1 MSGSRFVVGEPHFGR
16 FTRTPE
22 ENDAALDAAR
32 TELASAVEAPPGD
45 GAGGAVLDAAVDVA
59 EALTVAGREQEAIAL
74 ARPAVDVARDTG
86 RSETL
91 RWALLVLAT
100 AEHYADEPVAAE
112 AHFREALDHART
124 SGDRVLEH
132 YTLHHVG
139 RFLVDA
145 GRTDEAVVCFEACL
159 AIREELDEP
168 RAESTRAALAAL
180 TGVAEDS

>member
-1 MSGSRFVVGEPHFGR
+1 MSGSRFVVGESHFGR

-22 ENDAALDAAR
+22 ENDAALEAAR
-32 TELASAVEAPPGD
+32 TDLTSAVEAAPGE
-45 GAGGAVLDAAVDVA
+45 GAGGAVLDAAVDLA
-59 EALTVAGREQEAIAL
+59 EALTIAGREQEAVAL
-74 ARPAVDVARDTG
+74 ARPAVNVARDTG

-100 AEHYADEPVAAE
+100 AEHYADETAAAE
-112 AHFREALDHART
+112 AHFREALEHART

-132 YTLHHVG
+132 YTLHHLG

-145 GRTDEAVVCFEACL
+145 GRTDEAAACFEACL
-159 AIREELDEP
+159 VIREELDEP

-180 TGVAEDS
+180 TAVSEDS

>member
-1 MSGSRFVVGEPHFGR
+1 
-16 FTRTPE
+16 
-22 ENDAALDAAR
+22 
-32 TELASAVEAPPGD
+32 
-45 GAGGAVLDAAVDVA
+45 VLNAAVDLA

-74 ARPAVDVARDTG
+74 ARPAVEVARDTG

-100 AEHYADEPVAAE
+100 AEHYADETAAE
-112 AHFREALDHART
+112 AHFREALDHARS

-132 YTLHHVG
+132 YTLHHLG

-159 AIREELDEP
+159 VIREELGDP
-168 RAESTRAALAAL
+168 RAETTRAALAAL
-180 TGVAEDS
+180 ALRNGDS